1 MDDEG
6 EKRKDVKREA
16 LSPRD
21 HELPPEGASRKVEVK
36 EADSASAEEEMSTEL
51 RVMSTA
57 SSLPGTTCAASKASS
72 SLTSTSV
79 SSASAG
85 SILHVQVPG
94 ANGEAGSTTSP
105 QLSTKSV
112 ASSSTDSGLCSPDSL
127 HSSGSPETSV
137 NAAGAANSASF
148 VPAGGN
154 SPKDASLGT
163 FQQPR
168 KRGNSAS
175 TLVHNRGIS
184 PSPGATV
191 QHIFHGQGHGRRVA
205 PLPPAV
211 DPTTRTLTG
220 DTPGITL
227 LRTEKPFCSGK
238 TFSNSRDM
246 AVRSPGVLGAGIY
259 ETDGGFR
266 HDYPGYTQQG
276 NLTQGH
282 AELGSGFEGQL
293 TEGNDLTR
301 PTALVS
307 QARPCAVRRGSFWAP
322 PLPQATRVQG
332 PFEGMELATSIRWS
346 PLAVSQFTSS
356 RRLLTAAHLSHLSTQ
371 TRSVHDRQAGH

>member
-211 DPTTRTLTG
+211 VSPFETPSSSLQTQCGISYG
-220 DTPGITL
+220 DTTAHD
-227 LRTEKPFCSGK
+227 THHECSAHSLAD
-238 TFSNSRDM
+238 TF
-246 AVRSPGVLGAGIY
+246 
-259 ETDGGFR
+259 
-266 HDYPGYTQQG
+266 
-276 NLTQGH
+276 
-282 AELGSGFEGQL
+282 
-293 TEGNDLTR
+293 
-301 PTALVS
+301 
-307 QARPCAVRRGSFWAP
+307 QADSVHVDDIRVGT
-322 PLPQATRVQG
+322 TRVQ
-332 PFEGMELATSIRWS
+332 PATTSAAASAACI
-346 PLAVSQFTSS
+346 FTPESLLSS
-356 RRLLTAAHLSHLSTQ
+356 ATTAATAATVTPSS
-371 TRSVHDRQAGH
+371 